1 MEIPDFLKASFGT
14 KGLPNKLMLSEAAK
28 KRIQKNRNYL
38 ENKINSGETYYGI
51 NTGFGS
57 LCNVRIAND
66 DLSQLQENL
75 VCSHACGMGNK
86 VPKELVKLM
95 LLLKIHGL
103 SQGYS
108 GVRLE
113 IVEQLV
119 AFYNNDIIP
128 VVFEQGS
135 LGASG
140 DLAPLAHLSLPL
152 FGQGKVYYNNEI
164 VDAKQA
170 LAQCNLKA
178 IPLAAK
184 EGLALS

>member
-38 ENKINSGETYYGI
+38 ENKINSGVTYYGI

-57 LCNVRIAND
+57 LCNVRIANE

-152 FGQGKVYYNNEI
+152 LGEGEVNYNGFRQPAAKVLES
-164 VDAKQA
+164 
-170 LAQCNLKA
+170 LNLK
-178 IPLAAK
+178 P
-184 EGLALS
+184 

>member
-1 MEIPDFLKASFGT
+1 MELPDYMMASFGS
-14 KGLPNKLMLSEAAK
+14 KGLPKTIALSAAAK
-28 KRIQKNRNYL
+28 NRINKNRSYL
-38 ENKINSGETYYGI
+38 EKKISTDATYYGI

-57 LCNVRIAND
+57 LCNVRIANE

-113 IVEQLV
+113 IVERLV

-128 VVFEQGS
+128 VVF
-135 LGASG
+135 
-140 DLAPLAHLSLPL
+140 
-152 FGQGKVYYNNEI
+152 
-164 VDAKQA
+164 
-170 LAQCNLKA
+170 
-178 IPLAAK
+178 
-184 EGLALS
+184 